1 MLNMASR
8 KVPTLFYDS
17 KPLKVSAYIKEKTFY
32 ISPGLVLVG
41 GNYFFFEGGDGE
53 LLDPPCLIGFKA
65 KGTFSKKIEIEIET
79 VDNCIEGLTPIEE
92 DFPECENGHSA
103 SYIARPEPESLDIQI
118 ACEPMIDGPTP
129 VDGYFFK
136 PIAIFTEETFIQY
149 TYGPLTFFPK
159 NITDETGNT
168 DECSDKLFEFLL

>member
-1 MLNMASR
+1 MALR
-8 KVPTLFYDS
+8 KVPTLFYDP
-17 KPLKVSAYIKEKTFY
+17 KPLKVSVYPKEKTFY

-41 GNYFFFEGGDGE
+41 GEYFFFEGESGE
-53 LLDPPCLIGFKA
+53 LLDTPCFIGFKA

-79 VDNCIEGLTPIEE
+79 VDNCIEGKTPIKE
-92 DFPECENGHSA
+92 DLPECENGHSA
-103 SYIARPEPESLDIQI
+103 SYIAKPEEGSVGIEI
-118 ACEPMIDGPTP
+118 ACEPMVSGPNP

-136 PIAIFTEETFIQY
+136 PIAIFTEEIFIQY

-159 NITDETGNT
+159 NVSDQTGNA